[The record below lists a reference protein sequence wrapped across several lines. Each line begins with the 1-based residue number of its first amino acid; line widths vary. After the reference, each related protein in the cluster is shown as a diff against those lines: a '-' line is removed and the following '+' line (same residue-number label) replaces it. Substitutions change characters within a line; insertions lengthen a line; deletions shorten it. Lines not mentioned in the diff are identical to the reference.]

1 MPKNSGINDPKSGR
15 GAASLAVKWSVLPST
30 SALFFFFF
38 FPCTKSSE
46 NETGHALGSQAIS
59 YQKSIGNQAARQIFS
74 ILEKSVYP
82 TASLRY

>member
-38 FPCTKSSE
+38 FS
-46 NETGHALGSQAIS
+46 L
-59 YQKSIGNQAARQIFS
+59 Y
-74 ILEKSVYP
+74 EKFGE
-82 TASLRY
+82 